1 MAPLRW
7 LAAHPVVGIAALVF
21 AVLVAGSGGYGYHRD
36 ELYFLA
42 AGDHLALGYPDQG
55 PFTPLIAGAM
65 DTLAPDSL
73 TVLRLP
79 SALATGGLVLI
90 TGLLASELGAGRRG
104 QVIAAG
110 CAAVG
115 VVFLFTGHL
124 LSTTTFDLLAWTALT
139 YIIVRAVL
147 RGEDRLWLLAGV
159 VCGLALL
166 NKPLVAFLLGGTLA
180 GVLISG
186 PRPLLRS
193 SWVWAG
199 IAVAVLMWLPWLVW
213 QADRG
218 WPQLEV
224 ADNIAAGGSTSSEP
238 RWAFLPFQIL
248 LVSPFLAPV
257 WIAGL
262 VRMLRDP
269 GLRRVRFLG
278 WAWIV
283 LAAAFIALGGKPY
296 YLAGLLPLM
305 LAAGAT
311 PAERWLDRGRAR
323 LRRTSLVLAIA
334 VSAVVAALISLP
346 LLPTDRLDPVI
357 AVNDDVGNTIGW
369 PDFVRT
375 IADVRDATQGGAN
388 AVILT
393 ANYGEAGAIERYG
406 ADVGLPRAYSG
417 HNGFADWGIPPD
429 SAAPV
434 IVVGFGHAA
443 LRHSFRDCSLTARF
457 NVEGGIDTEEDGA
470 PMWVCRGVR
479 AEWSEL
485 WPDLHVLG

>member
-7 LAAHPVVGIAALVF
+7 LVAHPVVGIAALVV

-42 AGDHLALGYPDQG
+42 AGNHLAVGYPDQG
-55 PFTPLIAGAM
+55 PFTPLVAGTM

-79 SALATGGLVLI
+79 SALATGALVLL
-90 TGLLASELGAGRRG
+90 TGLLASELGAGLRG
-104 QVIAAG
+104 QAIAAG

-124 LSTTTFDLLAWTALT
+124 LSTTTFDLLAWTALS
-139 YIIVRAVL
+139 YIVARAIL
-147 RGEDRLWLLAGV
+147 RAEDRLWLVAGV
-159 VCGLALL
+159 ICGLALL
-166 NKPLVAFLLGGTLA
+166 NKPLIAFLLGGMLA

-186 PRPLLRS
+186 PRPLLRNP
-193 SWVWAG
+193 WVWTG
-199 IAVAVLMWLPWLVW
+199 TAVAVLMWLPWLIW

-224 ADNIAAGGSTSSEP
+224 ADNIAAGGSASSEP
-238 RWAFLPFQIL
+238 RWAFLPFQVL

-262 VRMLRDP
+262 IRLFRDP
-269 GLRRVRFLG
+269 ELRPVRFLG

-305 LAAGAT
+305 LAAGAE
-311 PAERWLDRGRAR
+311 PVERWLDRGRAG
-323 LRRTSLVLAIA
+323 LRRVSLYVALAG
-334 VSAVVAALISLP
+334 SAVVAALISLP

-357 AVNDDVGNTIGW
+357 AVNDDVGATIGW
-369 PDFVRT
+369 PNFART
-375 IADVRDATQGGAN
+375 VADVRDATPGGAD

-393 ANYGEAGAIERYG
+393 ANYGEAGAIDRYG
-406 ADVGLPRAYSG
+406 PDLGMPRAYSG
-417 HNGFADWGIPPD
+417 HNGYADWGVPPD
-429 SAAPV
+429 SATPV
-434 IVVGFGHAA
+434 IAVGFGRAR
-443 LRHSFRDCSLTARF
+443 LERSFSDCSVRARF
-457 NVEGGIDTEEDGA
+457 DVEGGIETDEDGT
-470 PMWVCRGVR
+470 PVWVCRGVR
-479 AEWSEL
+479 AEWNEL
-485 WPDLHVLG
+485 WPDLSVLG